1 MAVDVPDFAA
11 CSCERADRGLAE
23 LGEKLLLWDL
33 VKAGIFDELDELL
46 LVPGVVER
54 VCCPRDRSSGL
65 ENCAME
71 GRGIL
76 AFQVA
81 WICVMV

>member
-1 MAVDVPDFAA
+1 MGVDVPDFAA
-11 CSCERADRGLAE
+11 CSRERADRRLAE
-23 LGEKLLLWDL
+23 LGEKLFLWDL

-46 LVPGVVER
+46 LVSGVVER
-54 VCCPRDRSSGL
+54 VCCSRDRSAGL

-76 AFQVA
+76 AFQIA
-81 WICVMV
+81 WICVIV